1 MDSNELQSTLNAVYS
16 QYPWAGEE
24 TAIQLASLTRSSTI
38 KTTALATAIV
48 RLNSATDAK
57 SLLNNIKDTTN
68 QLDKSI
74 MDGREKLQQADR
86 NIRKMGR
93 ATMTGSSQSGL
104 ESMIELAGAGAEA
117 MDHAASSL
125 SSVGGKVG
133 KVASG
138 FSWATGG
145 AVALTGVG
153 AAFAK
158 IITTQEKDLRT
169 MIDMGMVLGN
179 TRDYTHMRGNA
190 VKAGMTLTDYAAM
203 VQNTS
208 EFLVN
213 IGQGNLVSGQGLM
226 HNFLTD
232 SKRIKSV
239 KHFGYS
245 PKILSGLLAE
255 ESEQLYKLNQ
265 INELND
271 ADQKR
276 VVDSFEAAN
285 SMGIYLADTLGV
297 QRSALLES
305 RKMMREDV
313 DFQLAMHQ
321 NADYLNQTY
330 GDRAAKNAQ
339 ESADFL
345 AMLGNAT
352 LGEEFTKMLTD
363 TFTGTFSDI
372 QYDTSAVNNIQNEQL
387 AAMLQRLDPG
397 VFEGFMDLISTGAQ
411 GKIEGPEQNAA
422 KYRKLLLLIK
432 ESPVLTGLDP
442 TSVAVNKLIA
452 NVNLLPDEYFSGTE
466 AEMKAKIEA
475 ASENID
481 GADDSIEILGGLSK
495 AFLKAQHT
503 FTPGFETMGSVM
515 GVLESSV
522 GTFADFWRD
531 IFGLDRTAET
541 SMELA
546 LEADKNF
553 LAEGERFYIDHNYS
567 VGGSGPINTNT
578 VPGYDD
584 NTTAKANQEYRS
596 GAIKEMT
603 NIRALIKTS
612 QDEMYKLSSDIRKTG
627 YKKLVEEVEKIEARI
642 KTAATKGDDIT
653 SLNLMLVNANKKLA
667 EAEAIAQPLI
677 DQRDKLIE
685 RNEHLVDYQKQLRSM
700 IGSDA
705 KPTKRHRLS
714 EYEQGSSLQGI
725 IIAQLKAQGITD
737 PVAQANILGM
747 IQGESAFK
755 VIEEQSYANTHNSRI
770 RAVMGNRVEALDED
784 QLTKLKKDPKAF
796 FDYVYGG
803 DMKNNGE
810 GYKYRGRG
818 FIQLTGREN
827 YELVGEM
834 IGQDLVGNPDLMLN
848 PNISAAA
855 SAAYFNLP
863 WWKKYKSDL
872 GSMDTVYKVVYGQY
886 ASKSGRTAD
895 LNQRTSYADQFLN
908 AMNTGQIT
916 EAKQV
921 SPEIKALQTQII
933 DILKIVD
940 QDVPL
945 TEGQETEL
953 ATLEAQLADEMRKLQ
968 IEMSGEQ

>member
-1 MDSNELQSTLNAVYS
+1 MDSNELQSTINAAYS

-24 TAIQLASLTRSSTI
+24 TALQLASLTRSSTI

-48 RLNSATDAK
+48 RLNSVSDGKA
-57 SLLNNIKDTTN
+57 LLNNIKDTKN
-68 QLDKSI
+68 QLDQSLAE
-74 MDGREKLQQADR
+74 GREKIAQADK
-86 NIRKMGR
+86 NLRKLGR
-93 ATMTGSSQSGL
+93 ASLTGGSSSGL

-125 SSVGGKVG
+125 ASAGGKIG

-158 IITTQEKDLRT
+158 VITTQEKDLRT

-179 TRDYTHMRGNA
+179 TQDYTFMRGNA
-190 VKAGMTLTDYAAM
+190 VAAGMSLTDYAAM

-208 EFLVN
+208 EVLVN

-226 HNFLTD
+226 HGFLTD
-232 SKRIKSV
+232 SKRIKRV

-245 PKILSGLLAE
+245 PKVLSGLLAE
-255 ESEQLYKLNQ
+255 ETEQLYKLNQ

-305 RKMMREDV
+305 RKMMREDI

-321 NADYLNQTY
+321 NSAYLNKTF
-330 GDRAAKNAQ
+330 GEGSAARAQ

-372 QYDTSAVNNIQNEQL
+372 QYDTSAINNIQNEQL
-387 AAMLQRLDPG
+387 AEMLQRLDPG
-397 VFEGFMDLISTGAQ
+397 VFKGFMDLLSEGAQ
-411 GKIEGPEQNAA
+411 GKIKGPEENAA
-422 KYRKLLLLIK
+422 RFRDLLSAIK
-432 ESPVLTGLDP
+432 DSPVLIGLDG

-452 NVNLLPDEYFSGTE
+452 SVNLLPEEYFSGTE
-466 AEMKAKIEA
+466 EEMKAKIES
-475 ASENID
+475 ASEAID

-503 FTPGFETMGSVM
+503 FTPGFETMGTVM

-531 IFGLDRTAET
+531 IFGLDRTAQT

-546 LEADKNF
+546 NEADKNF
-553 LAEGERFYIDHNYS
+553 LADGERFYIDHNYS
-567 VGGSGPINTNT
+567 VGGSGPIKTST
-578 VPGYDD
+578 IPGYDD
-584 NTTAKANQEYRS
+584 ESTAAANQQNRIT
-596 GAIKEMT
+596 AIEEMT
-603 NIRALIKTS
+603 SIRALVKTT
-612 QDEMYKLSSDIRKTG
+612 QDEMYKLSSDIRKSG
-627 YKKLVEEVEKIEARI
+627 YKKLVDEVANIEAML
-642 KTAATKGDDIT
+642 KTASTKGEDIT
-653 SLNLMLVNANKKLA
+653 SLNLMLVNAQTKLA

-677 DQRDKLIE
+677 DQRDMLIE
-685 RNEHLVDYQKQLRSM
+685 RSEHLADYQRQLRGM
-700 IGSDA
+700 IGSNA
-705 KPTKRHRLS
+705 RVTRNRLS

-725 IIAQLKAQGITD
+725 VIAQLKAQGITD

-755 VIEEQSYANTHNSRI
+755 VIAEQSYANTSNSRI
-770 RAVMGNRVEALDED
+770 RAKMGRRVAGLNED
-784 QLTKLKKDPKAF
+784 QLNDLKKDPKAF
-796 FDYVYGG
+796 FDYVYGDIG
-803 DMKNNGE
+803 
-810 GYKYRGRG
+810 GYQYRGRG
-818 FIQLTGREN
+818 FIQLTGVEN
-827 YELVGEM
+827 YKLVGEM
-834 IGQDLVGNPDLMLN
+834 IGQDLVGNPDLMLD

-872 GSMDTVYKVVYGQY
+872 GNMDTVYRVVYGQY

-895 LNQRTSYADQFLN
+895 LNTRTGYASQFLN

-921 SPEIKALQTQII
+921 TPEIQALQTQII

-940 QDVPL
+940 NDVPL

-953 ATLEAQLADEMRKLQ
+953 ATLEAQLADEMQKLK

>member
-1 MDSNELQSTLNAVYS
+1 MS
-16 QYPWAGEE
+16 
-24 TAIQLASLTRSSTI
+24 
-38 KTTALATAIV
+38 
-48 RLNSATDAK
+48 
-57 SLLNNIKDTTN
+57 
-68 QLDKSI
+68 
-74 MDGREKLQQADR
+74 
-86 NIRKMGR
+86 
-93 ATMTGSSQSGL
+93 
-104 ESMIELAGAGAEA
+104 
-117 MDHAASSL
+117 
-125 SSVGGKVG
+125 
-133 KVASG
+133 
-138 FSWATGG
+138 
-145 AVALTGVG
+145 
-153 AAFAK
+153 
-158 IITTQEKDLRT
+158 
-169 MIDMGMVLGN
+169 
-179 TRDYTHMRGNA
+179 
-190 VKAGMTLTDYAAM
+190 LTDYAAM

-208 EFLVN
+208 EVLVN

-226 HNFLTD
+226 HGFLTD
-232 SKRIKSV
+232 SKRIKRV

-245 PKILSGLLAE
+245 PKVLSGLLAE
-255 ESEQLYKLNQ
+255 ETEQLYKLNQ

-305 RKMMREDV
+305 RKMMREDI

-321 NADYLNQTY
+321 NSAYLNKTF
-330 GDRAAKNAQ
+330 GEGSAARAQ

-372 QYDTSAVNNIQNEQL
+372 QYDTSAINNIQNEQL
-387 AAMLQRLDPG
+387 AEMLQRLDPG
-397 VFEGFMDLISTGAQ
+397 VFKGFMDLLSEGAQ
-411 GKIEGPEQNAA
+411 GKIKGPEENAA
-422 KYRKLLLLIK
+422 RFRDLLSAIK
-432 ESPVLTGLDP
+432 DSPVLIGLDG

-452 NVNLLPDEYFSGTE
+452 SVNLLPEEYFSGTE
-466 AEMKAKIEA
+466 EEMKAKIES
-475 ASENID
+475 ASEAID

-503 FTPGFETMGSVM
+503 FTPGFETMGTVM

-531 IFGLDRTAET
+531 IFGLDRTAQT

-546 LEADKNF
+546 NEADKNF
-553 LAEGERFYIDHNYS
+553 LADGERFYIDHNYS
-567 VGGSGPINTNT
+567 VGGSGPIKTST
-578 VPGYDD
+578 IPGYDD
-584 NTTAKANQEYRS
+584 ESTAAANQQNRIT
-596 GAIKEMT
+596 AIEEMT
-603 NIRALIKTS
+603 SIRALVKTT
-612 QDEMYKLSSDIRKTG
+612 QDEMYKLSSDIRKSG
-627 YKKLVEEVEKIEARI
+627 YKKLVDEVANIEAML
-642 KTAATKGDDIT
+642 KTASTKGEDIT
-653 SLNLMLVNANKKLA
+653 SLNLMLVNAQTKLA

-677 DQRDKLIE
+677 DQRDMLIE
-685 RNEHLVDYQKQLRSM
+685 RSEHLADYQRQLRGM
-700 IGSDA
+700 IGSNA
-705 KPTKRHRLS
+705 RVTRNRLS

-725 IIAQLKAQGITD
+725 VIAQLKAQGITD

-755 VIEEQSYANTHNSRI
+755 VIAEQSYANTSNSRI
-770 RAVMGNRVEALDED
+770 RAKMGRRVAGLNED
-784 QLTKLKKDPKAF
+784 QLNDLKKDPKAF
-796 FDYVYGG
+796 FDYVYGDIG
-803 DMKNNGE
+803 
-810 GYKYRGRG
+810 GYQYRGRG
-818 FIQLTGREN
+818 FIQLTGVEN
-827 YELVGEM
+827 YKLVGEM
-834 IGQDLVGNPDLMLN
+834 IGQDLVGNPDLMLD

-872 GSMDTVYKVVYGQY
+872 GNMDTVYRVVYGQY

-895 LNQRTSYADQFLN
+895 LNTRTGYASQFLN

-921 SPEIKALQTQII
+921 TPEIQALQTQII

-940 QDVPL
+940 NDVPL

-953 ATLEAQLADEMRKLQ
+953 ATLEAQLADEMQKLK

>member
-24 TAIQLASLTRSSTI
+24 TALQLASLTRSSTI

-48 RLNSATDAK
+48 RLNSASDAK
-57 SLLNNIKDTTN
+57 ALLNNIKDTAN
-68 QLDKSI
+68 HLDQSLQQ
-74 MDGREKLQQADR
+74 GREKLAQADK
-86 NIRKMGR
+86 NLRKLGR
-93 ATMTGSSQSGL
+93 ASLTGSSQSGL

-117 MDHAASSL
+117 MDHAATSL

-179 TRDYTHMRGNA
+179 TQDYTFMRGNA
-190 VKAGMTLTDYAAM
+190 VAAGMSLTDYAAM

-208 EFLVN
+208 EVLVN
-213 IGQGNLVSGQGLM
+213 IGQGNLVSGQGLL
-226 HNFLTD
+226 HGFLTD
-232 SKRIKSV
+232 SKRIKRV
-239 KHFGYS
+239 KNFGYS
-245 PKILSGLLAE
+245 PKVLSGLLAE
-255 ESEQLYKLNQ
+255 ETEQLYKLNQ
-265 INELND
+265 VNELND

-321 NADYLNQTY
+321 NSDYLNKTY
-330 GDRAAKNAQ
+330 GEGAAGRAR

-372 QYDTSAVNNIQNEQL
+372 QYDTSAINNIQNEQL
-387 AAMLQRLDPG
+387 AEMLQRLDPG
-397 VFEGFMDLISTGAQ
+397 VFKGFMDLLSDGAQ
-411 GKIEGPEQNAA
+411 GKIRGPEENAT
-422 KYRKLLLLIK
+422 RFRELLSAIK
-432 ESPVLTGLDP
+432 DSPVLIGLDG

-452 NVNLLPDEYFSGTE
+452 SVNLLPEEYFSGTE
-466 AEMKAKIEA
+466 EEMKAKIES
-475 ASENID
+475 ASSAID
-481 GADDSIEILGGLSK
+481 GADDSIEIIGGLSK

-503 FTPGFETMGSVM
+503 FTPGFETMGTVM

-546 LEADKNF
+546 MEADKNF

-567 VGGSGPINTNT
+567 VGGTGPIKYST

-584 NTTAKANQEYRS
+584 ESTANAEQNYRET
-596 GAIKEMT
+596 AVKEMMS
-603 NIRALIKTS
+603 IRTLIKTS

-627 YKKLVEEVEKIEARI
+627 YKQLVDEVANIEAMI
-642 KTAATKGDDIT
+642 KTAATRGDDIT
-653 SLNLMLVNANKKLA
+653 SLNLMLVNATKKLA

-677 DQRDKLIE
+677 DQRDMLIE
-685 RNEHLVDYQKQLRSM
+685 RNEHLIDYQRQLRNM
-700 IGSDA
+700 IGSRA
-705 KPTKRHRLS
+705 KPVARNRLS
-714 EYEQGSSLQGI
+714 EYEQWSSLQGI
-725 IIAQLKAQGITD
+725 VIAQLKAQGITD

-755 VIEEQSYANTHNSRI
+755 VIAEQSYANTSNSRI
-770 RAVMGNRVEALDED
+770 RAKMGRRVDGLNED
-784 QLTKLKKDPKAF
+784 QLNDLKKDPKAF
-796 FDYVYGG
+796 FDYVYGDIG
-803 DMKNNGE
+803 
-810 GYKYRGRG
+810 GYQYRGRG
-818 FIQLTGREN
+818 FIQLTGVEN
-827 YELVGEM
+827 YKLVGEM
-834 IGQDLVGNPDLMLN
+834 IGQDLVGNPDLMLD

-863 WWKKYKSDL
+863 WWKKYKSNL
-872 GSMDTVYKVVYGQY
+872 GNMDTVYRVVYGQY
-886 ASKSGRTAD
+886 ASQSGRTAD
-895 LNQRTSYADQFLN
+895 LNTRTGYASQFLN

-921 SPEIKALQTQII
+921 TPEIQALQTQII

-953 ATLEAQLADEMRKLQ
+953 ATLEAQLADEMQKLK

>member
-1 MDSNELQSTLNAVYS
+1 MDSNELQSTINAAYS

-24 TAIQLASLTRSSTI
+24 TALQLASLTRSSTI

-48 RLNSATDAK
+48 RLNSVSDGKA
-57 SLLNNIKDTTN
+57 LLNNIKDTTN
-68 QLDKSI
+68 QLEQSLV
-74 MDGREKLQQADR
+74 DGREKIAQADK
-86 NIRKMGR
+86 NIRKLGR
-93 ATMTGSSQSGL
+93 ASLTGGSSSGL
-104 ESMIELAGAGAEA
+104 ESMIELAGAGAKA

-125 SSVGGKVG
+125 SSAGGKIG

-158 IITTQEKDLRT
+158 VITTQEKDLRT

-179 TRDYTHMRGNA
+179 TQDYTFMRGNA
-190 VKAGMTLTDYAAM
+190 VAAGMSLTDYAAM

-208 EFLVN
+208 EVLVN
-213 IGQGNLVSGQGLM
+213 IGEGNLVSGQGLM
-226 HNFLTD
+226 HGFLTD
-232 SKRIKSV
+232 SKRIKRV
-239 KHFGYS
+239 KNFGYS
-245 PKILSGLLAE
+245 PKVLSGLLAE
-255 ESEQLYKLNQ
+255 ETEQLYKLNQ
-265 INELND
+265 VNDLND

-276 VVDSFEAAN
+276 VIDSFETAN

-305 RKMMREDV
+305 RKMMREDI

-321 NADYLNQTY
+321 NSAYLNKTF
-330 GDRAAKNAQ
+330 GEGSAARAQ

-372 QYDTSAVNNIQNEQL
+372 QYDTSAINNIQNEQL
-387 AAMLQRLDPG
+387 AEMLQRLDPG
-397 VFEGFMDLISTGAQ
+397 VFKGFMDLLSEGAQ
-411 GKIEGPEQNAA
+411 GKIKGPEENAA
-422 KYRKLLLLIK
+422 RFRDLLSAIK
-432 ESPVLTGLDP
+432 DSPVLIGLDG

-452 NVNLLPDEYFSGTE
+452 SVNLLPEEYFSGTE
-466 AEMKAKIEA
+466 EEMKAKIES
-475 ASENID
+475 ASEAID

-503 FTPGFETMGSVM
+503 FTPGFETMGTVM

-531 IFGLDRTAET
+531 IFGLDRTAQT

-546 LEADKNF
+546 NEADKNF
-553 LAEGERFYIDHNYS
+553 LAKGEQFHIDHNYS
-567 VGGSGPINTNT
+567 VGGSGPIKTST
-578 VPGYDD
+578 IPGYDD
-584 NTTAKANQEYRS
+584 ESTAAANQQNRIT
-596 GAIKEMT
+596 AIEEMT
-603 NIRALIKTS
+603 SIRALVKTT
-612 QDEMYKLSSDIRKTG
+612 QDEMYKLSSDIRKSG
-627 YKKLVEEVEKIEARI
+627 YKKLVDEVANIEAML
-642 KTAATKGDDIT
+642 KTASTKGEDIT
-653 SLNLMLVNANKKLA
+653 SLNLMLVNAQTKLA

-677 DQRDKLIE
+677 DQRDMLIE
-685 RNEHLVDYQKQLRSM
+685 RSEHLADYQRQLRGM
-700 IGSDA
+700 IGSNA
-705 KPTKRHRLS
+705 RVTRNRLS

-725 IIAQLKAQGITD
+725 VIAQLKAQGITD

-755 VIEEQSYANTHNSRI
+755 VIAEQSYANTSNSRI
-770 RAVMGNRVEALDED
+770 RAKMGRRVAGLNED
-784 QLTKLKKDPKAF
+784 QLDDLKKDPKAF
-796 FDYVYGG
+796 FDYVYGDIG
-803 DMKNNGE
+803 
-810 GYKYRGRG
+810 GYQYRGRG
-818 FIQLTGREN
+818 FIQLTGVEN
-827 YELVGEM
+827 YKLVGEM
-834 IGQDLVGNPDLMLN
+834 IGQDLVGNPDLMLD

-872 GSMDTVYKVVYGQY
+872 GNMDTVYRVVYGQY

-895 LNQRTSYADQFLN
+895 LNTRTGYASQFLN

-921 SPEIKALQTQII
+921 TPEIQALQTQII

-940 QDVPL
+940 NDVPL

-953 ATLEAQLADEMRKLQ
+953 ATLEAQLADEMQKLK

>member
-1 MDSNELQSTLNAVYS
+1 MDQNELQYTMKAVYS

-24 TAIQLASLTRSSTI
+24 TAEQLAGLTRSNSI

-48 RLNSATDAK
+48 RLNSASDAK
-57 SLLNNIKDTTN
+57 ALLNNIKETAN
-68 QLDKSI
+68 QLDQSVI
-74 MDGREKLQQADR
+74 DGREKLQQADK
-86 NIRKMGR
+86 NIRRLGR
-93 ATMTGSSQSGL
+93 ASLSGSSQSGL

-125 SSVGGKVG
+125 ASAGGKIG

-179 TRDYTHMRGNA
+179 TSDYTHMRGNA
-190 VKAGMTLTDYAAM
+190 VAAGMSLTDYAAM

-213 IGQGNLVSGQGLM
+213 IGQNNLVSGQGLM
-226 HNFLTD
+226 SNFLTD
-232 SKRIKSV
+232 DKKIKRV
-239 KHFGYS
+239 KNFGYS
-245 PKILSGLLAE
+245 PKVLSGLLAE

-271 ADQKR
+271 ADQTR
-276 VVDSFEAAN
+276 VIDSFEAAN

-305 RKMMREDV
+305 RKMIREDA
-313 DFQLAMHQ
+313 DFQLAMNQ
-321 NADYLNQTY
+321 NSAYLNKTY
-330 GDRAAKNAQ
+330 GEGAAKKVQ
-339 ESADFL
+339 ESADWL

-352 LGEEFTKMLTD
+352 LGETITKMLTD
-363 TFTGTFSDI
+363 TFTGTVSDI
-372 QYDTSAVNNIQNEQL
+372 QYDTSAINNIQNEQL

-397 VFEGFMDLISTGAQ
+397 VFEGMMDFLSTGAQ
-411 GKIEGPEQNAA
+411 GKINGPEENAA
-422 KYRKLLLLIK
+422 KFREILLLIK
-432 ESPVLTGLDP
+432 NSPTLSGIDP
-442 TSVAVNKLIA
+442 TSIEVNRLIA
-452 NVNLLPDEYFSGTE
+452 SMNLLPEEYFSGTE
-466 AEMKAKIEA
+466 AEMRAKMES
-475 ASENID
+475 ASEAID

-503 FTPGFETMGSVM
+503 FTPGFETMGTVM

-546 LEADKNF
+546 LEKDKKHIGP
-553 LAEGERFYIDHNYS
+553 GERFYIDHNYS
-567 VGGSGPINTNT
+567 VGGSAPIKTNT

-584 NTTAKANQEYRS
+584 ESNAIVDKANKEAAY
-596 GAIKEMT
+596 KEMIS
-603 NIRALIKTS
+603 IRTLIKTT
-612 QDEMYKLSSDIRKTG
+612 QDEMYIVSSDIKKTG
-627 YKKLVEEVEKIEARI
+627 YKTLVDEVANIEAKI
-642 KTAATKGDDIT
+642 KTASTKGEDI
-653 SLNLMLVNANKKLA
+653 SGLQLELVNAQKKLT

-677 DQRDKLIE
+677 DQRDMLKE
-685 RNEHLVDYQKQLRSM
+685 RIGHLASYQDQLGSY
-700 IGSDA
+700 IGD
-705 KPTKRHRLS
+705 KGKIRRNRLS

-725 IIAQLKAQGITD
+725 VIAQLKEQGITD

-747 IQGESAFK
+747 IQGESAFR
-755 VIEEQSYANTHNSRI
+755 VIEEQSYAKTSNIRI
-770 RAVMGNRVEALDED
+770 RAALGNRVKGLNDD
-784 QLTKLKKDPKAF
+784 QLDKLKKDPKAF

-803 DMKNNGE
+803 DMGNEGE

-818 FIQLTGREN
+818 FIQLTGKEN
-827 YELVGEM
+827 YKLVGEM
-834 IGQDLVGNPDLMLN
+834 IGQDLVGNPDLMLD

-863 WWKKYKSDL
+863 WWQEYKSDL
-872 GSMDTVYKVVYGQY
+872 GNMDTVYRVVYGKT
-886 ASKSGRTAD
+886 ATSSGRTAD
-895 LNQRTSYADQFLN
+895 LNQRTDYANQFLN

-921 SPEIKALQTQII
+921 TPEIQALQTQII
-933 DILKIVD
+933 DILKIVEGD
-940 QDVPL
+940 IPL

-953 ATLEAQLADEMRKLQ
+953 ATLEAQLADEMRKLK

>member
-1 MDSNELQSTLNAVYS
+1 MDSNELQSTINAAYS

-24 TAIQLASLTRSSTI
+24 TALQLASLTRSSTI

-48 RLNSATDAK
+48 RLNSVSDGKA
-57 SLLNNIKDTTN
+57 LLNNIKDTKN
-68 QLDKSI
+68 QLDQSLAE
-74 MDGREKLQQADR
+74 GREKIAQADK
-86 NIRKMGR
+86 NLRKLGR
-93 ATMTGSSQSGL
+93 ASLTGGSSSGL

-125 SSVGGKVG
+125 ASAGGKIG

-158 IITTQEKDLRT
+158 VITTQEKDLRT

-179 TRDYTHMRGNA
+179 TQDYTFMRGNA
-190 VKAGMTLTDYAAM
+190 VAAGMSLTDYAAM

-208 EFLVN
+208 EVLVN
-213 IGQGNLVSGQGLM
+213 IGSGNLVSGQGLM
-226 HNFLTD
+226 HGFLTD
-232 SKRIKSV
+232 SKRIKRV

-245 PKILSGLLAE
+245 PKVLSGLLAE
-255 ESEQLYKLNQ
+255 ETEQLYKLNQ

-305 RKMMREDV
+305 RKMMREDI

-321 NADYLNQTY
+321 NSAYLNKTF
-330 GDRAAKNAQ
+330 GEGSAARAQ

-372 QYDTSAVNNIQNEQL
+372 QYDTSAINNIQNEQL
-387 AAMLQRLDPG
+387 AEMLQRLDPG
-397 VFEGFMDLISTGAQ
+397 VFKGFMDLLSEGAQ
-411 GKIEGPEQNAA
+411 GKIKGPEENAA
-422 KYRKLLLLIK
+422 RFRDLLSAIK
-432 ESPVLTGLDP
+432 DSPVLIGLDG

-452 NVNLLPDEYFSGTE
+452 SVNLLPEEYFSGTE
-466 AEMKAKIEA
+466 EEMKAKIES
-475 ASENID
+475 ASEAID

-503 FTPGFETMGSVM
+503 FTPGFETMGTVM

-531 IFGLDRTAET
+531 IFGLDRTAQT

-546 LEADKNF
+546 NEADKNF
-553 LAEGERFYIDHNYS
+553 LADGERFYIDHNYS
-567 VGGSGPINTNT
+567 VGGSGPIKTST
-578 VPGYDD
+578 IPGYDD
-584 NTTAKANQEYRS
+584 ESTAAANQQNRIT
-596 GAIKEMT
+596 AIEEMT
-603 NIRALIKTS
+603 SIRALVKTT
-612 QDEMYKLSSDIRKTG
+612 QDEMYKLSSDIRKSG
-627 YKKLVEEVEKIEARI
+627 YKKLVDEVANIEAML
-642 KTAATKGDDIT
+642 KTASTKGEDIT
-653 SLNLMLVNANKKLA
+653 SLNLMLVNAQTKLA

-677 DQRDKLIE
+677 DQRDMLIE
-685 RNEHLVDYQKQLRSM
+685 RSEHLADYQRQLRGM
-700 IGSDA
+700 IGSNA
-705 KPTKRHRLS
+705 RVTRNRLS

-725 IIAQLKAQGITD
+725 VIAQLKAQGITD

-755 VIEEQSYANTHNSRI
+755 VIAEQSYANTSNSRI
-770 RAVMGNRVEALDED
+770 RAKMGRRVAGLNED
-784 QLTKLKKDPKAF
+784 QLDDLKKDPKAF
-796 FDYVYGG
+796 FDYVYGDIG
-803 DMKNNGE
+803 
-810 GYKYRGRG
+810 GYQYRGRG
-818 FIQLTGREN
+818 FIQLTGVEN
-827 YELVGEM
+827 YKLVGEM
-834 IGQDLVGNPDLMLN
+834 IGQDLVGNPDLMLD

-872 GSMDTVYKVVYGQY
+872 GNMDTVYRVVYGQY

-895 LNQRTSYADQFLN
+895 LNTRTGYASQFLN

-921 SPEIKALQTQII
+921 TPEIQALQTQII

-940 QDVPL
+940 NDVPL

-953 ATLEAQLADEMRKLQ
+953 ATLEAQLADEMQKLK